1 MTPDEGFAL
10 TADLRERLDA
20 LSRKRAEKAAE
31 EKAAQKIL
39 RQKIIGVLIKQAR
52 LEAGKSLQET
62 ATLLACSPKRLS
74 QYESGEKTPSL
85 PEAEMLAR
93 FFSVPLEN
101 LLDETQQREEK
112 PPLPPEEVIPIR
124 HKIIGVQLRQARQK
138 TGLTQKKLAQEVNC
152 SPGRISDYERGQ
164 RPIPI
169 PELELLAEAL
179 GLRFPDLVEADLGP
193 NNPEARQKQ
202 DLERLAQIPE
212 HLRHFVLN
220 PVNTLYLEMAM
231 KVSTLPVN
239 VLRQIAEGLLDIT
252 Y

>member
-1 MTPDEGFAL
+1 
-10 TADLRERLDA
+10 
-20 LSRKRAEKAAE
+20 
-31 EKAAQKIL
+31 
-39 RQKIIGVLIKQAR
+39 
-52 LEAGKSLQET
+52 
-62 ATLLACSPKRLS
+62 
-74 QYESGEKTPSL
+74 
-85 PEAEMLAR
+85 MLAR

-124 HKIIGVQLRQARQK
+124 HKIIGVQLRQARQ
-138 TGLTQKKLAQEVNC
+138 TAGLTQKELAQEVNC
-152 SPGRISDYERGQ
+152 SPGRISDYERGE

-193 NNPEARQKQ
+193 NSPEARQEQ
-202 DLERLAQIPE
+202 DLERLVQMPE